1 MIAKI
6 QIKAFVTA
14 ISIIMLFI
22 TFFSNYFFFQA
33 DLIESFIRGVI
44 TYIFSYIVMNVVF
57 FIWRITYST
66 SEWKIIAKDLPIEN
80 IGETEEIEEL
90 A

>member
-6 QIKAFVTA
+6 QIKAFITA

-22 TFFSNYFFFQA
+22 TFFSNYFFFQS

-66 SEWKIIAKDLPIEN
+66 SEWKIIAKDLPKEN